1 VSRNDLILGAFA
13 LALVVFSVVVSMVIP
28 RRRPDFPGNRLGL
41 FVAISV
47 LLVVAMLA
55 AVEVFGAEEGH
66 EAAAEEE
73 VATNVQDSGEPDTET
88 GGSPVTTGQTPTGET
103 ETGDGEPGGD
113 VARGE
118 EVFASAG
125 CGNCHVLE
133 AAGAQGT
140 IGPNLDDVRPGLEA
154 TVEQVTNGG
163 NGMPAFGDQLSQE
176 DIQAVAAFVVQSTQ
190 R

>member
-1 VSRNDLILGAFA
+1 MSRNDVILGAFA
-13 LALVVFSVVVSMVIP
+13 LALVVFSVVVSAVVP
-28 RRRPDFPGNRLGL
+28 RRRPEFPGNRLGL
-41 FVAISV
+41 FVAIAV
-47 LLVVAMLA
+47 LLVAAMLA

-66 EAAAEEE
+66 EAAAKDE
-73 VATNVQDSGEPDTET
+73 VATNVQDSGEPDTEAGAT
-88 GGSPVTTGQTPTGET
+88 PSTTGTTPTGES
-103 ETGDGEPGGD
+103 ETGGGEGEGD

-125 CGNCHVLE
+125 CANCHTLE
-133 AAGAQGT
+133 AAGAVGT
-140 IGPNLDDVRPGLEA
+140 IGPNLDQVKPSLEA

-176 DIQAVAAFVVQSTQ
+176 DIQAVAAFVVASTQ